1 MSDKK
6 VVSPNVTILWIVSI
20 AMTLFGAVGLAIMEV
35 QKISFEMI
43 LAGVFVVGV
52 VSLVMIG
59 VYLLAFHDFKD

>member
-35 QKISFEMI
+35 QKISLEMI